1 MAALYFFLLGLSTGL
16 VVLTLSACRRVSP
29 VWLRTLL
36 VLTGLFIASRYVA
49 MALFAA
55 ADDPQRVWGW
65 RHSWFATSLGL
76 PLTAAVAVDQLIRHP
91 AMTPMKLLRWLAPF
105 LAVYAVVIIAAP
117 VTAAPDRVAGWTLH
131 LTPGWQRLLGL
142 THLLFTASFLTV
154 SVLLMRKM
162 PSAPIRIALGG
173 LAAGFVLLAVDGVL
187 SALGLWYF
195 RPYLFSELL
204 TLFAIWHAYDT
215 ASSLSSA

>member
-29 VWLRTLL
+29 AWLRGLL

-55 ADDPQRVWGW
+55 ADDPHQVWRW

-76 PLTAAVAVDQLIRHP
+76 PLAASFAVDQLIRHP

-105 LAVYAVVIIAAP
+105 LVVYVAIIVAAP
-117 VTAAPDRVAGWTLH
+117 ITASPDRVAGWTLH
-131 LTPGWQRLLGL
+131 LPAGWQRLLGL
-142 THLLFTASFLTV
+142 THLLFTALFLTV
-154 SVLLMRKM
+154 TVLLMRKI
-162 PSAPIRIALGG
+162 PSTPIRIALGG
-173 LAAGFVLLAVDGVL
+173 LAAGFVLLAIDGLL
-187 SALGLWYF
+187 SALGVWYF
-195 RPYLFSELL
+195 RPYLFSELI
-204 TLFAIWHAYDT
+204 TLFAIWHAFDIAT
-215 ASSLSSA
+215 